1 MVRPPGL
8 GSRLDMAHPFRY
20 VLSVAV
26 TAALWAA
33 AGGAAPLAQIV
44 EEEPPTRAPGTTA
57 NLFESL
63 DPGQSLDGLRVRLP
77 EGWTFESVRLLRYGT
92 TPVPVSVRQT
102 GEPGTHLIEAG
113 QPLEEPHDLVLRV
126 RLPETPG
133 RSEWDL
139 HALVREDAE
148 PDTVSG
154 PRFRTVERRTHR
166 VSVEA
171 PPEPART
178 NQALSLEEASEPLLL
193 RGEALPP
200 LGQTASFS
208 IEFWVRTNG
217 LDEVILSTWNGRES
231 VAYPAEFVVDDG
243 GRLRFYTGQPGEHRA
258 LRTGRPV
265 ADGRWHHV
273 AAVYDADR
281 SRLRLLLDG
290 RPADSLLGAAVATRA
305 GPRPLAIGGR
315 LDRGDER
322 TGDPD
327 ASPARRF
334 AGRLD
339 EVRIWGEARSA
350 STVRRMM
357 NRPLSGSAEKTET
370 PRLLRLGFDEEPPD
384 AVQQE
389 GEGTRRVPAT
399 LSFRPRLRNLRAE
412 SDDRTV
418 TLRWTAEAADLQGFV
433 VERSSNGQDF
443 QPVAEL
449 GRAEAKR
456 SAVSDVPEFSYT
468 EESVTG
474 QVVFYRIRLQGTNG
488 NERTSGTIKIGLGAD
503 EERLP
508 VRLLGNFP
516 NPFSEATTVAYE
528 VKERTPV
535 TITVF
540 NIQGHEIAELADG
553 PKTSGYHE
561 VSFEASDLP
570 SGTYFVQLTT
580 PGGEQSDRMVLLQ

>member
-1 MVRPPGL
+1 
-8 GSRLDMAHPFRY
+8 MAHPFRY
-20 VLSVAV
+20 VLLVAV
-26 TAALWAA
+26 TAVLWAA
-33 AGGAAPLAQIV
+33 LGTATPRAQIL
-44 EEEPPTRAPGTTA
+44 EEEPPTRPPGTTV

-63 DPGQSLDGLRVRLP
+63 DPGQPLDGLRVRLP
-77 EGWTFESVRLLRYGT
+77 EEWTFESVRLLRYGT
-92 TPVPVSVRQT
+92 TSVPLSVRPT

-126 RLPETPG
+126 RLPEPPG

-139 HALVREDAE
+139 HALVRADAK

-166 VSVEA
+166 VRVEA
-171 PPEPART
+171 PREPAQT

-217 LDEVILSTWNGRES
+217 LDEVVLSTWNGRES

-243 GRLRFYTGQPGEHRA
+243 GRLRFYTGQPGEHQA

-290 RPADSLLGAAVATRA
+290 RPADSLLGATVATRA

-315 LDRGDER
+315 LEQKREQNR
-322 TGDPD
+322 DPD
-327 ASPARRF
+327 ASPARRYS
-334 AGRLD
+334 GRLD
-339 EVRIWGEARSA
+339 ELRIWGEARST
-350 STVRRMM
+350 SMVRRMM
-357 NRPLSGSAEKTET
+357 NRPLTGSDETTEA
-370 PRLLRLGFDEEPPD
+370 PRLLRLGFDEDLPD
-384 AVQQE
+384 AVQE
-389 GEGTRRVPAT
+389 GGDGARRVPAT
-399 LSFRPRLRNLRAE
+399 LSFQASLRDLHAE
-412 SDDRTV
+412 SEDRTV
-418 TLRWTAEAADLQGFV
+418 TLRWTAETADLEGFV
-433 VERSSNGQDF
+433 VERSPNGKDF
-443 QPVAEL
+443 QQVAEL
-449 GRAEAKR
+449 GPVEAKR
-456 SAVSDVPEFSYT
+456 STVSDVPEFSYT
-468 EESVTG
+468 EEQVPG
-474 QVVFYRIRLQGTNG
+474 QVVFYRIQLRGPDG
-488 NERTSGTIKIGLGAD
+488 KERASGTIKIGLGAD

-540 NIQGHEIAELADG
+540 NLQGHEIVELADG
-553 PKTSGYHE
+553 PKNSGYHE
-561 VSFEASDLP
+561 VAFEASDLP
-570 SGTYFVQLTT
+570 SGTYFVQLKT
-580 PGGEQSDRMVLLQ
+580 PSGEQSDRMVLLQ